1 MVPGRHS
8 ETVPGDPCVVL
19 PGDCPGV
26 TDPSGSG
33 DGGRSGG
40 VGTLCDEYG
49 TGVAHADF
57 PGAYVVTGDHGGD
70 DGCRMCVKSGSARP
84 DATPGENSRHCS
96 LFLLCS
102 CPPACLRCM
111 GSARAN
117 RSGRSPDSGEKLS
130 DGLSSLWAAGGL
142 VTSLGECLRR
152 AYR

>member
-1 MVPGRHS
+1 MVLDRRSG
-8 ETVPGDPCVVL
+8 TVPGDPCGVP
-19 PGDCPGV
+19 PGGCPDAP
-26 TDPSGSG
+26 DPSGSG
-33 DGGRSGG
+33 DGGRSDA
-40 VGTLCDEYG
+40 GTLCGEYVIV
-49 TGVAHADF
+49 VAHADF
-57 PGAYVVTGDHGGD
+57 LGAYAVTGGHGGD
-70 DGCRMCVKSGSARP
+70 DGCRMCVESGSARP